1 MTLVR
6 FDPFREL
13 DRWSRQARPTLGYAR
28 APRMPFDA
36 VRREHELVLQFDL
49 PGVDPD
55 TIDVTVDK
63 DTLTVA
69 AERTNVRQDGDEVVI
84 AERPSGRFVRQLR
97 LSEGLDAGR
106 GARRLRLGRTD
117 GRGPGRRGRPTPQ
130 GPGRQR
136 SRERPD
142 WRFRQHWLC
151 RVERSLS
158 LPAHSG
164 GDATSSVQGAPRG
177 PLVRAGTR
185 LCSSPRRYHDPP
197 CHLVLRK
204 LAATPV
210 WRSWKRRRL
219 VIVRSWVRV
228 PPPALL
234 SGPRDRARCRG
245 TDRGRR
251 PPRACRRRSARS
263 CWRSR
268 GSRSR
273 GRHPR

>member
-97 LSEGLDAGR
+97 LSEGLDVDAVHADYDSGVLTVVVPVAEA
-106 GARRLRLGRTD
+106 AR
-117 GRGPGRRGRPTPQ
+117 
-130 GPGRQR
+130 
-136 SRERPD
+136 
-142 WRFRQHWLC
+142 
-151 RVERSLS
+151 
-158 LPAHSG
+158 
-164 GDATSSVQGAPRG
+164 
-177 PLVRAGTR
+177 
-185 LCSSPRRYHDPP
+185 PRRVQVGSGAESAPIGASASTGSAESS
-197 CHLVLRK
+197 
-204 LAATPV
+204 AA
-210 WRSWKRRRL
+210 
-219 VIVRSWVRV
+219 
-228 PPPALL
+228 
-234 SGPRDRARCRG
+234 
-245 TDRGRR
+245 
-251 PPRACRRRSARS
+251 
-263 CWRSR
+263 
-268 GSRSR
+268 
-273 GRHPR
+273 